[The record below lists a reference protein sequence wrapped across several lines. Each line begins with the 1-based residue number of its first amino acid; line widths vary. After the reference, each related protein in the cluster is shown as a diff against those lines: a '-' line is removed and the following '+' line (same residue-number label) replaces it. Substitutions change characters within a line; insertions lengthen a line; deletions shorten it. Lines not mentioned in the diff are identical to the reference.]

1 MKKLKA
7 ENILGK
13 GDKIFQ
19 FNNCFQMAPVV
30 KNLPTNAGGV
40 RDEGL
45 ILGSGRSPVVG
56 SGNPFQHS
64 CLGNPMD
71 RGVWQATPL
80 GLKQLDVTA
89 FIWG

>member
-13 GDKIFQ
+13 EDKIFQ

-45 ILGSGRSPVVG
+45 ILGSGRSPG
-56 SGNPFQHS
+56 ERYYP
-64 CLGNPMD
+64 CLENPMD
-71 RGVWQATPL
+71 RRAYQSTGWHRVGQ
-80 GLKQLDVTA
+80 D
-89 FIWG
+89 